1 MQMRMATYGDVD
13 IACGIIRQARKRM
26 HDLGIDQWQNG
37 YPNRDSIV
45 TDVATGVG
53 RVMCESERI
62 AAYGAVKFGADPTY
76 GRIDGGAW
84 LTAGDDYVVV
94 HRLAV
99 SDDSLHAGVAT
110 EFMRQVE
117 NEARR
122 RGLASFRVDT
132 HRDNAYMRS
141 MLGKLGFTYC
151 GVIYVSDG
159 SPRLAYE
166 KVLHR

>member
-1 MQMRMATYGDVD
+1 MLMRMATYTDVD
-13 IACGIIRQARKRM
+13 IACGIIRQAQKRM
-26 HDLGIDQWQNG
+26 QDLGIDQWQNG
-37 YPNRDSIV
+37 YPNRGSIMA
-45 TDVATGVG
+45 DIATGVG

-84 LTAGDDYVVV
+84 LTDRDDYVVV

-110 EFMRQVE
+110 EFMRKVE
-117 NEARR
+117 NEAIQ
-122 RGLASFRVDT
+122 RGSTSLRVDT

-151 GVIYVSDG
+151 GVICVSDG

-166 KVLHR
+166 KVLRR

>member
-13 IACGIIRQARKRM
+13 IVCGIIRQAQKRM

-37 YPNRDSIV
+37 YPNRDSIMS
-45 TDVATGVG
+45 DVATGAG
-53 RVMCESERI
+53 RVMCESEWI

-76 GRIDGGAW
+76 GRIDSGSW